1 MRLHFFGFI
10 LNLLAIR
17 AIGIKKFYT
26 YELKSQYN
34 ANIEWKEYTHILV
47 CTKATNSLGKE
58 WGDKLMNKGIKQDS
72 ICVVAPI
79 PKWMT
84 KTPGSKNIIQTSI
97 AHLEKNVPVFI
108 DWEEKLVIAN
118 KINDYPT
125 IILVAKD
132 NRGNLSEIGRAS
144 GKYTD
149 NKCNN
154 LRKESNNSSPKIFR
168 LFQMGLDN

>member
-58 WGDKLMNKGIKQDS
+58 
-72 ICVVAPI
+72 
-79 PKWMT
+79 
-84 KTPGSKNIIQTSI
+84 
-97 AHLEKNVPVFI
+97 
-108 DWEEKLVIAN
+108 
-118 KINDYPT
+118 
-125 IILVAKD
+125 
-132 NRGNLSEIGRAS
+132 
-144 GKYTD
+144 
-149 NKCNN
+149 
-154 LRKESNNSSPKIFR
+154 
-168 LFQMGLDN
+168 

>member
-10 LNLLAIR
+10 LNLFAIR
-17 AIGIKKFYT
+17 AIGIKKFHT
-26 YELKSQYN
+26 CELKSQYD
-34 ANIEWKEYTHILV
+34 ANIKWEEYTHILV

-58 WGDKLMNKGIKQDS
+58 WGDKLMDKGIKRDS

-84 KTPGSKNIIQTSI
+84 KTPGSKHFIQTRI
-97 AHLEKNVPVFI
+97 THLEKNVPVFI
-108 DWEEKLVIAN
+108 DWEEKLIIAN
-118 KINDYPT
+118 KINEYPT
-125 IILVAKD
+125 IILVAKV
-132 NRGNLSEIGRAS
+132 NRGGFSEIGRAS

-154 LRKESNNSSPKIFR
+154 LPKESNRSYPKIFR
-168 LFQMGLDN
+168 VFKMGLDN